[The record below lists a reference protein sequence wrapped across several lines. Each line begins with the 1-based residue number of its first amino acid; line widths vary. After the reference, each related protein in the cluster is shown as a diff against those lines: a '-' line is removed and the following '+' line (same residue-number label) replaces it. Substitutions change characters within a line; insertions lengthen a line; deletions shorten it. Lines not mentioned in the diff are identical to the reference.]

1 MEQAIVIRSRLIIYL
16 FLLLGP
22 ILGCN
27 PPQIVHSPCANV
39 NVTLQIKLS
48 ANLSFTF
55 GNDAIQAAMD
65 SISREIAQ
73 NANGSISALTKT
85 GTEVAFRTA
94 KANGKS
100 PVAND
105 ITELETLLREG
116 VIPTIKQNPTC
127 ILNVASSGRPYVGI
141 ERVFLKS
148 MEGKQIPVVAIKNT
162 GLADVSSHIV
172 IREIIDGIE
181 YSKVST
187 NIRLGPNQGK
197 SFSIKEP
204 DLPISDIQSGKTVFT
219 VAVDISYPLEGSPS
233 PVLHQEA
240 WRYDRTNNTFF
251 LSPLK

>member
-1 MEQAIVIRSRLIIYL
+1 MEQSTVIRSRLFIYL

-27 PPQIVHSPCANV
+27 PPQIVNSPCAKF
-39 NVTLQIKLS
+39 NVTLQIKPS
-48 ANLSFTF
+48 ANLSFMF

-65 SISREIAQ
+65 SISRGIGQ
-73 NANGSISALTKT
+73 NANASISALTKT
-85 GTEVAFRTA
+85 GTDVAFRNA

-100 PVAND
+100 PAAND
-105 ITELETLLREG
+105 ITALETYLRED
-116 VIPTIKQNPTC
+116 VIPTIKQSPTC
-127 ILNVASSGRPYVGI
+127 ILNVAPSVRPYVGI

-148 MEGKQIPVVAIKNT
+148 MEAMQIPVVAIKNT
-162 GLADVSSHIV
+162 GLAEVTSHIV
-172 IREIIDGIE
+172 IRELIDGME

-187 NIRLGPNQGK
+187 NIRLGPNQGR

-204 DLPISDIQSGKTVFT
+204 DLPISDIQSGKTVLT
-219 VAVDISYPLEGSPS
+219 VAVDISYPIEGSTS

-240 WRYDRTNNTFF
+240 WRYDRTTNTFF